1 MARHWGI
8 ALAVLTLAVG
18 SALAAG
24 AASAS
29 SVPRTAL
36 AHVYPGRPMIAVG
49 APGAVGRPAASS
61 ETRNVVASSN
71 WSGYALHG
79 GRYRNISATWI
90 EPKATCTTARPK
102 YAAFWVGLDG
112 YLPSSTSVEQIG
124 TDSDC
129 VGKTP
134 HYYGW
139 YEMFPLAPVNF
150 KTQVRP
156 GNKMSASVTFSG
168 TDTYTLVLQNV
179 TRGWTHTIVKHETGL
194 ARSSAE
200 VITEAPSS
208 GATGA
213 VLPLADFGTILYS
226 SCRVS
231 GISLRKLSPTRIVM
245 VDGSGLAKDS
255 TSLIGTANQFHN
267 TWIRST

>member
-1 MARHWGI
+1 MARHWGV
-8 ALAVLTLAVG
+8 ALAALALAVG

-24 AASAS
+24 VASAS
-29 SVPRTAL
+29 SVPRTAP
-36 AHVYPGRPMIAVG
+36 AHVYPGHPMITPG
-49 APGAVGRPAASS
+49 APGGARSAASGG
-61 ETRNVVASSN
+61 TLNVIKSSN

-90 EPKATCTTARPK
+90 EPKATCTTKRHQ

-112 YLPSSTSVEQIG
+112 FSSTSVEQIG

-129 VGKTP
+129 AGKTP
-134 HYYGW
+134 NYYGW
-139 YEMFPLAPVNF
+139 YEMFPAQPVNF

-179 TRGWTHTIVKHETGL
+179 TRGWTHTIVKHEAGL

-200 VITEAPSS
+200 VISEAPSS

-213 VLPLADFGTILYS
+213 VLPLANFGTVLYS

-231 GISLRKLSPTRIVM
+231 RISLRKLGATRIVM

-267 TWIRST
+267 TWIRSS

>member
-1 MARHWGI
+1 MARHWWVVLS
-8 ALAVLTLAVG
+8 ALTLVVG

-24 AASAS
+24 VASAS
-29 SVPRTAL
+29 SAPPAARVGAII
-36 AHVYPGRPMIAVG
+36 PGNPMITSS
-49 APGAVGRPAASS
+49 APGAAVRPAASS
-61 ETRNVVASSN
+61 ETRNVIASSN

-112 YLPSSTSVEQIG
+112 FSSASVEQIG

-129 VGKTP
+129 TGKTP
-134 HYYGW
+134 KYYGW
-139 YEMFPLAPVNF
+139 YEMFPAAPVIF
-150 KTQVRP
+150 RTQVRP
-156 GNKMSASVTFSG
+156 GNEMSASVTFSG
-168 TDTYTLVLQNV
+168 TDTYTLVLRNV
-179 TRGWTHTIVKHETGL
+179 TRSWTHTIVKHEAGL

-208 GATGA
+208 APSGA
-213 VLPLADFGTILYS
+213 VLPLADFGTILYR

-231 GISLRKLSPTRIVM
+231 GISLRKLRPTRIVM
-245 VDGSGLAKDS
+245 IDSGGLAKDS

-267 TWIRST
+267 TWIRSS